1 MRDEKATPS
10 NPAGAGGKLAEEFL
24 EQRRSMVEQQ
34 IRERDIGSP
43 RLLEALL
50 AVPRHLFVPGEYAA
64 GAYTDQPLPIGEGQT
79 ISQPY
84 IVAAMSEALE
94 LTGAERVLE
103 VGTGCGYQ
111 AAVLSRLAREV
122 YTIEAHIALAEAACR
137 RLAQLGYAN
146 VQVKAG
152 DGTLGWPEAGP
163 FEAIL
168 VTAAAP
174 SVPPPLVE

>member
-64 GAYTDQPLPIGEGQT
+64 GAYTDQPLM
-79 ISQPY
+79 
-84 IVAAMSEALE
+84 VAPVTDALD
-94 LTGAERVLE
+94 LTGRARVLE
-103 VGTGCGYQ
+103 VAAGSGYQ
-111 AAVLSRLAREV
+111 AAVRSLLAGEV
-122 YTIEAHIALAEAACR
+122 YTSESHA
-137 RLAQLGYAN
+137 
-146 VQVKAG
+146 
-152 DGTLGWPEAGP
+152 
-163 FEAIL
+163 
-168 VTAAAP
+168 
-174 SVPPPLVE
+174 S